1 MIPDIITP
9 AYVFDID
16 ELILRT
22 RKIKELLGKNVS
34 LCFAIKANPFL
45 LNAIK
50 DEIDCFEVCSTGEFR
65 IGERECL
72 PLEKIVLSGVYK
84 NKDDIKRIVGI
95 CGDRAVYTIESTS
108 QAELLDFVAKENG
121 IVHKVLLR
129 LSSGN
134 QFGMDAINILK
145 IIENRKN
152 YAFDILG
159 IQYYSGTQKRE
170 NKIVREIEKIDDFVQ
185 AIENTGFIVS
195 RIEYSP
201 GLKIGYFQDEQIDEA
216 VELDVLTRSLSV
228 FNGRNITLELGR
240 FLVADC
246 GSYYTT
252 IVDAKNNEGIN
263 YAIVDGGI
271 NHLNYFGQTMAMK
284 IPWYKYSDNNQSE
297 EEEEEEQCTICGS
310 LCTASD
316 VLVRN
321 VPIKPVV
328 GNVICFDKAGAYSV
342 TESMYLFLSHDL
354 PRIYFRQNGTLTLV
368 RDFMRTD
375 IINSI

>member
-65 IGERECL
+65 ICERACL
-72 PLEKIVLSGVYK
+72 PPEKIVLSGVYK

-121 IVHKVLLR
+121 IVLKVLLR

-195 RIEYSP
+195 RIEYGP

-252 IVDAKNNEGIN
+252 IVDVKNNEGIN

-284 IPWYKYSDNNQSE
+284 IPWYKYSDKNRS
-297 EEEEEEQCTICGS
+297 EEEQCTICGS

>member
-121 IVHKVLLR
+121 IVLRVLLR
-129 LSSGN
+129 ISFGN
-134 QFGMDAINILK
+134 QLGMVANPI
-145 IIENRKN
+145 RK
-152 YAFDILG
+152 
-159 IQYYSGTQKRE
+159 
-170 NKIVREIEKIDDFVQ
+170 
-185 AIENTGFIVS
+185 
-195 RIEYSP
+195 
-201 GLKIGYFQDEQIDEA
+201 
-216 VELDVLTRSLSV
+216 
-228 FNGRNITLELGR
+228 RN
-240 FLVADC
+240 
-246 GSYYTT
+246 
-252 IVDAKNNEGIN
+252 
-263 YAIVDGGI
+263 
-271 NHLNYFGQTMAMK
+271 
-284 IPWYKYSDNNQSE
+284 
-297 EEEEEEQCTICGS
+297 
-310 LCTASD
+310 
-316 VLVRN
+316 
-321 VPIKPVV
+321 
-328 GNVICFDKAGAYSV
+328 
-342 TESMYLFLSHDL
+342 
-354 PRIYFRQNGTLTLV
+354 
-368 RDFMRTD
+368 
-375 IINSI
+375 